1 MPRRSLNRRTGPRR
15 KLVWARQQFGVGVA
29 TAILP
34 AVNAPVRID
43 ALDEFVTAYGA
54 SMIGATVVRIRGIL
68 GTSSDNATVNQTSA
82 TFTAYIGDANDVIRG
97 PNANDNYY
105 DSNSRGKD
113 YFAVEPFIG
122 PSNLPAQDGML
133 GSDVCARVIDVRA
146 MRKLEEVSQR
156 LIFDISAVGPNTVN
170 QFSCFGDLSILLMLP

>member
-1 MPRRSLNRRTGPRR
+1 MRRTSRRRSGPKR
-15 KLVWARQQFGVGVA
+15 KLVWARQQFGIAVA

-34 AVNAPVRID
+34 AVSAPVRID
-43 ALDEFVTAYGA
+43 ALDEFVQAYGA

-68 GTSSDNATVNQTSA
+68 AVTNDNATVNQTSG
-82 TFTAYIGDANDVIRG
+82 TFTAYIGDANDIVRG

-113 YFAVEPFIG
+113 YFCVEPFIG
-122 PSNLPAQDGML
+122 PSNLASQDGLL

-146 MRKLEEVSQR
+146 QRKLEEVSQR
-156 LIFDISAVGPNTVN
+156 LIFDISAVGPNAVN
-170 QFSCFGDLSILLMLP
+170 NFAMAGDLSILLMLP